1 MLYFG
6 SPLASVERSKS
17 IQGIFAVH
25 RKAVHH
31 SSGNVKI
38 IEDVQDPI
46 NPFMPQPVLHIHM
59 VTGHAV
65 TKPLGLFR
73 LPLGSAAI
81 ALSFRNHAF
90 MAMELQS

>member
-1 MLYFG
+1 MFYFG
-6 SPLASVERSKS
+6 SPIASVERRES

-25 RKAVHH
+25 RKTVHN
-31 SSGNVKI
+31 SNGNVKY
-38 IEDVQDPI
+38 IEDVRNPT

-73 LPLGSAAI
+73 LPLGSPAFTLGFGSR
-81 ALSFRNHAF
+81 AL
-90 MAMELQS
+90 MAMD